1 MIICEQCEAEFK
13 IKILNELPVK
23 FCPCCGEALHNDGEW
38 EIDDED
44 TIGEGEG

>member
-13 IKILNELPVK
+13 IKVYNDLPVK

-38 EIDDED
+38 EIED
-44 TIGEGEG
+44 YNNGFGTY

>member
-1 MIICEQCEAEFK
+1 MIICEQCEAEFR
-13 IKILNELPVK
+13 IKVDNDLSVK

-44 TIGEGEG
+44 TISESEG